1 MLPSI
6 FGESLFDDWMGF
18 PFRGFTDDV
27 DRKLYGK
34 HAAHVMK
41 TDLKE
46 HDDGYELSID
56 LPGFKKDEIN
66 LQLDNGYLTI
76 SAAKALE
83 EDGKDKKGRL
93 VHQERYTGSMSRS
106 YYVGSAVREEDVK
119 ARFENG
125 VLTLCFP
132 KEDEK
137 HLPERK
143 TIMIEG

>member
-18 PFRGFTDDV
+18 PFRTFTDDV

-34 HAAHVMK
+34 HAARLMR

-46 HDDGYELSID
+46 HDDGYELAID
-56 LPGFKKDEIN
+56 LPGFKKEEID
-66 LQLDNGYLTI
+66 LQLHNGYLTI
-76 SAAKALE
+76 SAAKGLE

-93 VHQERYTGSMSRS
+93 VHQERYCGSMSRS
-106 YYVGSAVREEDVK
+106 YYVGQSIREEDVK
-119 ARFENG
+119 AKFENG
-125 VLTLCFP
+125 VLTLRFP
-132 KEDEK
+132 KETDQ
-137 HLPERK
+137 LPERK